1 MPTRI
6 FLSGCNGRMGRMIRS
21 IADGQP
27 DLITIAAGS
36 DLNDDPGASF
46 PVYQD
51 PTGCRESFD
60 VIVDFS
66 NPEALTAVRQLALK
80 RGKPMVICTTGLDET
95 ARAELI
101 EDAASVPV
109 FMSANMS
116 LGINILIDLARR
128 AVATL
133 YPEFNIEIIEAH
145 HNQKIDAPSG
155 TALMIADQIR
165 EQLDGAA
172 TYTYDRSQVRRK
184 RDPAEIGI
192 HAIRGGTIVGQHTV
206 LLAGP
211 DETLSIQHTAES
223 RAVFAR
229 GALAAAR
236 FLSTQKPGFYDM
248 NDVIKASL

>member
-101 EDAASVPV
+101 EDAA
-109 FMSANMS
+109 
-116 LGINILIDLARR
+116 
-128 AVATL
+128 
-133 YPEFNIEIIEAH
+133 
-145 HNQKIDAPSG
+145 
-155 TALMIADQIR
+155 
-165 EQLDGAA
+165 
-172 TYTYDRSQVRRK
+172 
-184 RDPAEIGI
+184 
-192 HAIRGGTIVGQHTV
+192 
-206 LLAGP
+206 
-211 DETLSIQHTAES
+211 
-223 RAVFAR
+223 
-229 GALAAAR
+229 
-236 FLSTQKPGFYDM
+236 
-248 NDVIKASL
+248 